1 MPRKLGVLSPCPVP
15 ISAGG
20 PIHPVGGTV
29 GDDMTRTSRHRRLC
43 NMRNASRVVLET
55 VASTPN
61 PFRYGSPVTGANF
74 TGRTVER
81 QALVSGMSDGLNV
94 SLVSPRRYGKT
105 SLLLRAEGT
114 II

>member
-1 MPRKLGVLSPCPVP
+1 
-15 ISAGG
+15 
-20 PIHPVGGTV
+20 
-29 GDDMTRTSRHRRLC
+29 
-43 NMRNASRVVLET
+43 MRNASRVVLET

-81 QALVSGMSDGLNV
+81 QALVSGISDGLNV

-105 SLLLRAEGT
+105 SLLLQAEGT